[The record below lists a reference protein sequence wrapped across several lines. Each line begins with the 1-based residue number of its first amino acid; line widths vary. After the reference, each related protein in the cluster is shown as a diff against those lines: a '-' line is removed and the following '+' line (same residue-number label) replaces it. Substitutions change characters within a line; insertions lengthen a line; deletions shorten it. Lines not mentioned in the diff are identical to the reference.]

1 MNLTDI
7 LVLLVIIVIA
17 IQFWRIRAITE
28 FVQRYLSSYCE
39 KLNLQLL
46 SVARAKTGFVLHRGK
61 LDWKTQFYFEFSSDG
76 SNRYQGHIEVEG
88 MQVKQIHL
96 PPHTF

>member
-7 LVLLVIIVIA
+7 LIMLALVVIA

-28 FVQRYLSSYCE
+28 FVQHYLAGYCE
-39 KLNLQLL
+39 KLHLQLL
-46 SVARAKTGFVLHRGK
+46 SVAREKTGVMLHRGK
-61 LDWKTQFYFEFSSDG
+61 PDWKTRFNFEFSSDG
-76 SNRYQGHIEVEG
+76 TNRYQGYIEMEG
-88 MQVKQIHL
+88 MRVSKVHL